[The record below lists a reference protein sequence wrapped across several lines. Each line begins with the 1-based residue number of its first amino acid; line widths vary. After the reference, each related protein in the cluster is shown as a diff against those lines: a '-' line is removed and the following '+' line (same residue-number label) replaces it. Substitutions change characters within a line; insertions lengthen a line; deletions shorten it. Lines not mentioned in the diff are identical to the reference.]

1 MQDICASIDTEV
13 TNTLRK
19 IDVDIPILSKLPT
32 IETIIK
38 KLITFRTNEITE
50 LKKAQELCNAIL
62 SYSKNLGF
70 HKSAISVLNGI
81 KLSITRVQTNLDIC
95 NKMLASLTEDDLSKK
110 IVSVMD
116 EQCLNNIIAI
126 TRNNK
131 TLSDNIT
138 DFINNNS
145 SDREALS
152 IANECSLKSSLI
164 AIAFSKTYQSSKQ
177 FDISI
182 KEIIITLTQNQIK
195 HQVISCNVDANL
207 SNTENEVITASNNS
221 SYKSSDDRT
230 PIERLMDKRVYKWQW
245 FIGFIS
251 LPAVVIFLYS
261 LLFCKSMYFSES
273 EFSIVSSSTEKT
285 FSVSPQSLLTG
296 SSGGNNLYVAT
307 AFIKSIDMFKAI
319 DMELNLK
326 EHYSHGDFF
335 SSLSDSATL
344 QEIKE
349 YWNNVV
355 NVNLETES
363 DLLKLSVRSYSPEFS
378 LKIQQSILKQLD
390 LLINRMNETAHNDSI
405 KLAMKEVQQAEEEV
419 KNTAYELKQFRD
431 SNTFIDPE
439 AEISGI
445 SNIIGSLEKQ
455 LAETRTLLDQKR
467 TYFKEDSIEI
477 KTLKAKIQALT
488 NQIAETRDR
497 IGNERNDR
505 KILSSALSQFEQ
517 LNLKH
522 EFAKKK
528 LESAINSLEVAR
540 QEALTKTRYLVMID
554 SPSMPDESLWPQPIK
569 ATFITFLLTL
579 FGAGTVSLL
588 VSAIREHLG
597 V

>member
-1 MQDICASIDTEV
+1 MKNVNNQTDTADTAGNISISVLERLPEIKNTITE
-13 TNTLRK
+13 L
-19 IDVDIPILSKLPT
+19 
-32 IETIIK
+32 IEI
-38 KLITFRTNEITE
+38 RTNEIAE
-50 LKKAQELCNAIL
+50 LTNAQQFCEDIMNFSVNFEFYKAAVAVHSGIKV
-62 SYSKNLGF
+62 SI
-70 HKSAISVLNGI
+70 KSA
-81 KLSITRVQTNLDIC
+81 KENLAIC
-95 NKMLASLTEDDLSKK
+95 SKAKESLTEDVLSQN
-110 IVSVMD
+110 IVSAMNN
-116 EQCLNNIIAI
+116 QCFNHVVTISKSN
-126 TRNNK
+126 RNLANEI
-131 TLSDNIT
+131 SVYIQNHN
-138 DFINNNS
+138 FHQ
-145 SDREALS
+145 EALS
-152 IANECSLKSSLI
+152 VADECSIKSSSV
-164 AIAFSKTYQSSKQ
+164 AIAFSKAENLTKQ
-177 FDISI
+177 FNEKIRELVVI
-182 KEIIITLTQNQIK
+182 LTQNQLK
-195 HQVISCNVDANL
+195 HQVISCNVDANVA
-207 SNTENEVITASNNS
+207 NTENEVITASNS
-221 SYKSSDDRT
+221 SSCKSSDVRT
-230 PIERLMDKRVYKWQW
+230 PTERFMDKRDYKRQW
-245 FIGFIS
+245 LIGLIS
-251 LPAVVIFLYS
+251 LPAVIIFMYS

-273 EFSIVSSSTEKT
+273 EFSIVSSSTEKV

-296 SSGGNNLYVAT
+296 SSGNNLYVAT

-363 DLLKLSVRSYSPEFS
+363 ELLKLSVRSYSPEFS

-405 KLAMKEVQQAEEEV
+405 QLAMKEVQQAEEEV

-505 KILSSALSQFEQ
+505 KILSSALSQYEQ

-569 ATFITFLLTL
+569 AAFITFLLTL
-579 FGAGTVSLL
+579 FGAGAVSLL

>member
-1 MQDICASIDTEV
+1 MKNVNNQTDTADTAGNISISVLERLPEIKNTITE
-13 TNTLRK
+13 L
-19 IDVDIPILSKLPT
+19 
-32 IETIIK
+32 IEI
-38 KLITFRTNEITE
+38 RTNEIAE
-50 LKKAQELCNAIL
+50 LTNAQQFCEDIMNFSVNFEFYKAAVAVHSGIKV
-62 SYSKNLGF
+62 SI
-70 HKSAISVLNGI
+70 KSA
-81 KLSITRVQTNLDIC
+81 KENLAIC
-95 NKMLASLTEDDLSKK
+95 SKAKESLTEDVLSQN
-110 IVSVMD
+110 IVSAMNN
-116 EQCLNNIIAI
+116 QCFNHVVTISKSN
-126 TRNNK
+126 RNLANEI
-131 TLSDNIT
+131 SVYIQNHN
-138 DFINNNS
+138 FHQ
-145 SDREALS
+145 EALS
-152 IANECSLKSSLI
+152 VADECSIKSSSV
-164 AIAFSKTYQSSKQ
+164 AIAFSKAENLTKQ
-177 FDISI
+177 FNEKIRELVVI
-182 KEIIITLTQNQIK
+182 LTQNQLK
-195 HQVISCNVDANL
+195 HQVISCNVDANVA
-207 SNTENEVITASNNS
+207 NTENEVITASNS
-221 SYKSSDDRT
+221 SSCKSSDVRT
-230 PIERLMDKRVYKWQW
+230 PTERFMDKRDYKRQW
-245 FIGFIS
+245 LIGLIS
-251 LPAVVIFLYS
+251 LPAVIIFMYS

-273 EFSIVSSSTEKT
+273 EFSIVSSSTEKV

-296 SSGGNNLYVAT
+296 SSSNNLYVAT

-363 DLLKLSVRSYSPEFS
+363 ELLKLSVRSYSPEFS

-405 KLAMKEVQQAEEEV
+405 QLAMKEVQQAEEEV

-505 KILSSALSQFEQ
+505 KILSSALSQYEQ

-569 ATFITFLLTL
+569 AAFITFLLTL
-579 FGAGTVSLL
+579 FGAGAVSLL

>member
-1 MQDICASIDTEV
+1 MKNVNNQTDTADTAGNISISVLERLPEIKNTITE
-13 TNTLRK
+13 L
-19 IDVDIPILSKLPT
+19 
-32 IETIIK
+32 IEI
-38 KLITFRTNEITE
+38 RTNEIAE
-50 LKKAQELCNAIL
+50 LTNAQQFCEDIMNFSVNFEFYKAAVAVHSGIKV
-62 SYSKNLGF
+62 SI
-70 HKSAISVLNGI
+70 KSAEENLAICSKAKECLTEEVLSQNIVSAMNNPCFNHVINISKSNRNLANEISVYIQNHNFH
-81 KLSITRVQTNLDIC
+81 Q
-95 NKMLASLTEDDLSKK
+95 
-110 IVSVMD
+110 
-116 EQCLNNIIAI
+116 
-126 TRNNK
+126 
-131 TLSDNIT
+131 
-138 DFINNNS
+138 
-145 SDREALS
+145 EALS
-152 IANECSLKSSLI
+152 VANECSIKSSSV
-164 AIAFSKTYQSSKQ
+164 AIAFSKAENLTKL
-177 FDISI
+177 FNEKIRELVVI
-182 KEIIITLTQNQIK
+182 LTQNQLK

-230 PIERLMDKRVYKWQW
+230 SIERLMDKRVYKWQW
-245 FIGFIS
+245 FIGLIS
-251 LPAVVIFLYS
+251 LPAVIIFMYS

-273 EFSIVSSSTEKT
+273 EFSIVSSSTEKV

-296 SSGGNNLYVAT
+296 SSGNNLYIAT

-335 SSLSDSATL
+335 SSLSESATL

-405 KLAMKEVQQAEEEV
+405 QLAMKEVQQAEEEV

-569 ATFITFLLTL
+569 AAFITFLLTL

>member
-1 MQDICASIDTEV
+1 MKNVNNQTDTADTAGNISISVLERLPEIKNTITE
-13 TNTLRK
+13 L
-19 IDVDIPILSKLPT
+19 
-32 IETIIK
+32 IEI
-38 KLITFRTNEITE
+38 RTNEIAE
-50 LKKAQELCNAIL
+50 LTNAQQFCEDIMNFSVNFEFYKAAVAVHSGIKV
-62 SYSKNLGF
+62 SI
-70 HKSAISVLNGI
+70 KSA
-81 KLSITRVQTNLDIC
+81 KENLAIC
-95 NKMLASLTEDDLSKK
+95 SKAKESLTEDVLSQN
-110 IVSVMD
+110 IVSAMNN
-116 EQCLNNIIAI
+116 QCFNHVVTISKSN
-126 TRNNK
+126 RNLANEI
-131 TLSDNIT
+131 SVYIQNHN
-138 DFINNNS
+138 FHQ
-145 SDREALS
+145 EALS
-152 IANECSLKSSLI
+152 VANECSIKSSSV
-164 AIAFSKTYQSSKQ
+164 AIAFSKAENLTKL
-177 FDISI
+177 FNEKIRELVVI
-182 KEIIITLTQNQIK
+182 LTQNQLK
-195 HQVISCNVDANL
+195 HQVISCNVDANVA
-207 SNTENEVITASNNS
+207 NTENEVITASNS
-221 SYKSSDDRT
+221 SSCKSSDVRT
-230 PIERLMDKRVYKWQW
+230 PTERFMDKRDYKRQW
-245 FIGFIS
+245 LIGLIS
-251 LPAVVIFLYS
+251 LPAVIIFMYS

-273 EFSIVSSSTEKT
+273 EFSIVSSSTEKV

-296 SSGGNNLYVAT
+296 SSGNNLYVAT

-405 KLAMKEVQQAEEEV
+405 QLAMKEVQQAEEEV

-569 ATFITFLLTL
+569 AAFITFLLTL